1 MTEKKFTFSDFHL
14 TKIKNDTS
22 KRVIFFDTKQ
32 PGLALRV
39 TASNTKTFCFMAW
52 DSARNRSVDVSLGR
66 YPKVSLADGRRL
78 AQELASRM
86 AMGEDVVGQSR
97 AERAEPT
104 FDEAFDRWVNKKAA
118 RGRTSWTVDR
128 LRYDK
133 HIKSRFG
140 SRKASDITT
149 RQIED
154 WFMSLPKTSGL
165 STTSANRCLVI
176 IRTVFNQE
184 LRTYTN
190 PCNGVHLNREESRER
205 FLRPAELPAFFA
217 ALESEQTSAHL
228 CDFVYLALY
237 TGARKSNLLGMRW
250 ADIDF
255 DLGHWAIPAA
265 DSKNR
270 TSMVLPLIP
279 AAVEILERRWAE
291 NQTHKQPSLFV
302 FPAINPQGKTAHMTD
317 IRDGWAS
324 LLKRAGIENFRLHD
338 LRRSLGSWQTI
349 TGAST
354 AIVGKS
360 LGHKS
365 TQATAVYARMHLD
378 PVRESV
384 ERAVEA
390 MRAAAAAP
398 PKVKRFS
405 KVG

>member
-1 MTEKKFTFSDFHL
+1 MTEKKITFSDFHL
-14 TKIKNDTS
+14 TKIRNDTG

-39 TASNTKTFCFMAW
+39 TPTGARTFCFMAW
-52 DSARNRSVDVSLGR
+52 DTTRGRSVDVTIGK

-78 AQELASRM
+78 AQELAKRL
-86 AMGEDVVGQSR
+86 AMGEDIVGQSQ
-97 AERAEPT
+97 AERTEPT
-104 FDEAFDRWVNKKAA
+104 LDEAFDRWVIKKAA
-118 RGRTSWTVDR
+118 RGRTSWTVDK

-133 HIKSRFG
+133 HVKPRFG
-140 SRKASDITT
+140 SRKVGDITT
-149 RQIED
+149 RQIEN
-154 WFMSLPKTSGL
+154 WFLDLPKTSGL
-165 STTSANRCLVI
+165 STTSANRCLVV

-184 LRTYTN
+184 LRTYPN

-228 CDFVYLALY
+228 RDFIHLALY
-237 TGARKSNLLGMRW
+237 TGARKSNLLAMRW
-250 ADIDF
+250 SDIDF

-270 TSMVLPLIP
+270 TSMTLPLIP
-279 AAVEILERRWAE
+279 AAIEILERRWVE
-291 NQTHKQPSLFV
+291 NQNRKQSSLFV
-302 FPAINPQGKTAHMTD
+302 FPAINPQGKTTHMTD
-317 IRDGWAS
+317 IRDGWTS

-354 AIVGKS
+354 AIVGRS

-384 ERAVEA
+384 GRAVEA

-405 KVG
+405 KVE